1 MTTFALNYKLHST
14 EDAATIRKV
23 LEAWEGQQVAE
34 AVWILRRNDGCTCQ
48 DVMEDLLDHISAE
61 NEISVKEIKQEKYL
75 NINEQVC

>member
-1 MTTFALNYKLHST
+1 MTIFSLSYKPNRP
-14 EDAATIRKV
+14 EDNAAINNMM
-23 LEAWEGQQVAE
+23 EAWEGLQVAE